1 MKQAFFLLLIFILIS
16 GCYQGGLRGP
26 DQPEN
31 TIVRRVSDY
40 ILVGTDRGIGAIDD
54 EIAVYRMTD
63 SGVVQVGRIRIV
75 KFQNGQTAA
84 RVSEEKDGYQIA
96 VGDIVPISHVGS
108 AATDKTQ
115 SAAVTRP
122 RTRTYLT
129 IISSIMASIIILIL
143 LINAGRDAV

>member
-1 MKQAFFLLLIFILIS
+1 MKYIPLFLLILLVP

-40 ILVGTDRGIGAIDD
+40 ILVGTDQGVGAVND

-63 SGVVQVGRIRIV
+63 SGVVQVGKMKIV
-75 KFQNGQTAA
+75 RFQNGQTAA
-84 RVSEEKDGYQIA
+84 RVTEEKEGYQIA
-96 VGDIVPISHVGS
+96 VGDIVPVTPVDGIEPGS
-108 AATDKTQ
+108 PESAVVVKPKTR
-115 SAAVTRP
+115 S
-122 RTRTYLT
+122 YLT
-129 IISSIMASIIILIL
+129 IISSVMASIIILLL